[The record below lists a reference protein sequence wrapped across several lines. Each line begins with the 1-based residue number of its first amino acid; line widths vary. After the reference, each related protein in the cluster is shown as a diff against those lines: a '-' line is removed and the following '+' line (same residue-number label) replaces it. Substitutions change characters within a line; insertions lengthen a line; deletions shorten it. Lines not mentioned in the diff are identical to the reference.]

1 MGIDFEAYIQQLE
14 LMGFFTGYAVI
25 YAIVHFIAGEQRKKT
40 NSFIN
45 SLVKL
50 LPYAYALTGT
60 LFLGMVLKNIA
71 IDISVQNIAD
81 QFQNPYL
88 KIWGLLSVLF
98 WIQAL
103 SKKPILSLL
112 HSLVFFFFLI
122 KDMYLQINHSIGKEI
137 IRNDMKIF
145 TDSLLLNTATLALVV
160 ISYYLLRRIRKNNN
174 AVVN

>member
-1 MGIDFEAYIQQLE
+1 MGNDFEAYIQQLE

-40 NSFIN
+40 NSFSN

-60 LFLGMVLKNIA
+60 LFLGMVLKNIS

-88 KIWGLLSVLF
+88 KI
-98 WIQAL
+98 
-103 SKKPILSLL
+103 LSLI
-112 HSLVFFFFLI
+112 H
-122 KDMYLQINHSIGKEI
+122 
-137 IRNDMKIF
+137 
-145 TDSLLLNTATLALVV
+145 
-160 ISYYLLRRIRKNNN
+160 ISEPTRRT
-174 AVVN
+174 